1 MKIVIAPQ
9 AFKGSLSAL
18 NVANAV
24 QKGVRRI
31 FPDAQILTCPV
42 ADGGDGTLETLVE
55 SSGGKIMEA
64 NVTDPTGKP
73 IVAQWGAMGD
83 GNTAVIEM
91 ARTSGLALLT
101 LEERDPLNATTYG
114 LGEIIVSA
122 LNKGF
127 RKFIVGIG
135 GSATNDAGA
144 GMAQALGIKLIDRE
158 GRNLVFGGAALQNL
172 SAIDTSSIDQ
182 RVLESNFQ
190 IACDV
195 NNPLTG
201 PEGASAVYGP
211 QKGAT
216 EENVRQLDSALGVF
230 AEVTKRDLGK
240 DISNLEGAGAAGGLG
255 AGMIAFVEGHLRAGV
270 DIVLDTV
277 NLAEKLESADLVIT
291 GEGSIDFQTVYNKA
305 PVGVARMAKAR
316 GIPTIG
322 ISGMLGK
329 NYQIVHSHG
338 IDAAL
343 SIANGPISLEESL
356 QNAPSLISEAV
367 EESLRLISVGMKLRN

>member
-1 MKIVIAPQ
+1 VKIVIAPQ

-55 SSGGKIMEA
+55 SSGGKIMET
-64 NVTDPTGKP
+64 NVADPTGKS

-144 GMAQALGIKLIDRE
+144 GMAQALGIRLMDRE

-172 SAIDTSSIDQ
+172 SVIDTSSIDQ

-230 AEVTKRDLGK
+230 AEVAKRDLGK

-305 PVGVARMAKAR
+305 PIGVARMAKAR

-329 NYQIVHSHG
+329 NYQIVHNHG

>member
-55 SSGGKIMEA
+55 SSGGKIMET
-64 NVTDPTGKP
+64 NVADPTGKP

-144 GMAQALGIKLIDRE
+144 GMAQALGIRLMDRE

-172 SAIDTSSIDQ
+172 SVIDTSSIDQ

-305 PVGVARMAKAR
+305 PIGVARMAKAR

-329 NYQIVHSHG
+329 NYQIVHNHG

-356 QNAPSLISEAV
+356 QNAPSLISQAV

>member
-55 SSGGKIMEA
+55 SSGGKIMET
-64 NVTDPTGKP
+64 NVADPTGKP

-144 GMAQALGIKLIDRE
+144 GMAQALGIKLMDRE

-172 SAIDTSSIDQ
+172 SVIDTSNIDQ

-216 EENVRQLDSALGVF
+216 EENVWQLDSALGVF
-230 AEVTKRDLGK
+230 AEVAKRDLGK

-305 PVGVARMAKAR
+305 PIGVARMAKAR

-329 NYQIVHSHG
+329 NYQIVHNHG

>member
-55 SSGGKIMEA
+55 SSGGKIMET
-64 NVTDPTGKP
+64 NVADPTGKP

-114 LGEIIVSA
+114 LGEILVSA

-172 SAIDTSSIDQ
+172 SVIDTSSIDQ

-305 PVGVARMAKAR
+305 PIGVARMAKAR

-329 NYQIVHSHG
+329 NYQIVHNHG

-367 EESLRLISVGMKLRN
+367 EESLRLISVGMNLRN

>member
-55 SSGGKIMEA
+55 SSGGKIMET
-64 NVTDPTGKP
+64 NVADPTGKP

-144 GMAQALGIKLIDRE
+144 GMAQALGIRLMDRE

-172 SAIDTSSIDQ
+172 SVIDTSSIDQ

-230 AEVTKRDLGK
+230 AEVAKRDLGK

-305 PVGVARMAKAR
+305 PIGVARMAKAR

-329 NYQIVHSHG
+329 NYQIVHNHG

>member
-55 SSGGKIMEA
+55 SSGGKIMET
-64 NVTDPTGKP
+64 NVADPTGKP

-144 GMAQALGIKLIDRE
+144 GMAQALGIRLMDRE
-158 GRNLVFGGAALQNL
+158 GKNLVFGGAALQNL
-172 SAIDTSSIDQ
+172 SVIDTSSIDQ

-230 AEVTKRDLGK
+230 AEVAKRDLGK

-305 PVGVARMAKAR
+305 PIGVARMAKAR

-329 NYQIVHSHG
+329 NYQIVHNHG

>member
-55 SSGGKIMEA
+55 SSGGKIMET
-64 NVTDPTGKP
+64 NVADPTGKP

-101 LEERDPLNATTYG
+101 LEERDPLNTTTYG

-144 GMAQALGIKLIDRE
+144 GMAQALGIRLMDRE

-172 SAIDTSSIDQ
+172 SVIDTSSIDQ

-305 PVGVARMAKAR
+305 PIGVARMAKAR

-329 NYQIVHSHG
+329 NYQIVHNHG

>member
-18 NVANAV
+18 NVATAV

-55 SSGGKIMEA
+55 SSGGKIMET
-64 NVTDPTGKP
+64 NVADPTGKP

-144 GMAQALGIKLIDRE
+144 GMAQALGIKLMDRE

-172 SAIDTSSIDQ
+172 SVIDTSSIDQ

-230 AEVTKRDLGK
+230 AEVAKRDLGK

-305 PVGVARMAKAR
+305 PIGVARMAKAR

-322 ISGMLGK
+322 ISGMLGE
-329 NYQIVHSHG
+329 NYQIVHNHG
-338 IDAAL
+338 IDAVL

>member
-55 SSGGKIMEA
+55 SSGGKIMET
-64 NVTDPTGKP
+64 NVVDPTGKP

-144 GMAQALGIKLIDRE
+144 GMAQALGIRLMDRE

-172 SAIDTSSIDQ
+172 SVIDTSSIDQ

-305 PVGVARMAKAR
+305 PIGVARMAKAR

-329 NYQIVHSHG
+329 NYQIVHNHG

>member
-55 SSGGKIMEA
+55 SSGGKIMET
-64 NVTDPTGKP
+64 NVADPTGKP

-144 GMAQALGIKLIDRE
+144 GMAQALGIKLMDRE

-172 SAIDTSSIDQ
+172 SVIDTSSIDQ

-230 AEVTKRDLGK
+230 AEVAKRDLGK

-255 AGMIAFVEGHLRAGV
+255 AGMVAFVEGHLRAGV

-305 PVGVARMAKAR
+305 PIGVARMAKAK

-329 NYQIVHSHG
+329 NYQIVHNHG

>member
-55 SSGGKIMEA
+55 SSGGKIMET
-64 NVTDPTGKP
+64 NVEDPTGKP

-144 GMAQALGIKLIDRE
+144 GMAQALGIKLMDRE

-172 SAIDTSSIDQ
+172 SVIDTSSIDQ

-230 AEVTKRDLGK
+230 AEVAKRDLGK

-305 PVGVARMAKAR
+305 PIGVARMAKAR

-329 NYQIVHSHG
+329 NYQIVHNHG

>member
-18 NVANAV
+18 NVAIAV

-55 SSGGKIMEA
+55 SSGGKIMET
-64 NVTDPTGKP
+64 NVADPTGKP

-144 GMAQALGIKLIDRE
+144 GMAQALGIRLMDRE

-172 SAIDTSSIDQ
+172 SVIDTSSIDQ

-305 PVGVARMAKAR
+305 PIGVARMAKAR

-329 NYQIVHSHG
+329 NYQIVHNHG

>member
-18 NVANAV
+18 NVANAG

-31 FPDAQILTCPV
+31 FHDAQILACPV

-55 SSGGKIMEA
+55 SSGGKIMET
-64 NVTDPTGKP
+64 NVADPTGKP

-144 GMAQALGIKLIDRE
+144 GMAQALGIKLMDRE

-172 SAIDTSSIDQ
+172 SVIDTSSIDQ

-201 PEGASAVYGP
+201 PEGAAAVYGP

-230 AEVTKRDLGK
+230 AEVAKRDLGK

-305 PVGVARMAKAR
+305 PIGVARMAKAR

-329 NYQIVHSHG
+329 NYQIVHNHG

>member
-55 SSGGKIMEA
+55 SSGGKIMET
-64 NVTDPTGKP
+64 NVADPTGKP

-122 LNKGF
+122 LNIGF

-144 GMAQALGIKLIDRE
+144 GMAQALGIRLMDRE

-172 SAIDTSSIDQ
+172 SVIDTSSIDQ

-305 PVGVARMAKAR
+305 PIGVARMAKAR

-329 NYQIVHSHG
+329 NYQIVHNHG

>member
-55 SSGGKIMEA
+55 SSGGKIMET
-64 NVTDPTGKP
+64 NVADPTGKP

-144 GMAQALGIKLIDRE
+144 GMAQALGIKLMDRE

-172 SAIDTSSIDQ
+172 SVIDTSSIDQ

-230 AEVTKRDLGK
+230 AEVAKRDLGK

-305 PVGVARMAKAR
+305 PIGVARMAKAR

-329 NYQIVHSHG
+329 NYRIVHNHG

>member
-1 MKIVIAPQ
+1 VKIVIAPQ

-55 SSGGKIMEA
+55 SSGGKIIET
-64 NVTDPTGKP
+64 NVADPTGKP

-144 GMAQALGIKLIDRE
+144 GMAQALGIRLMDRE

-172 SAIDTSSIDQ
+172 SVIDTSSIDQ

-305 PVGVARMAKAR
+305 PIGVARMAKAR

-329 NYQIVHSHG
+329 NYQIVHNHG

>member
-31 FPDAQILTCPV
+31 FPDAQILACPV

-55 SSGGKIMEA
+55 SSGGKIMET
-64 NVTDPTGKP
+64 NVADPTGKP

-83 GNTAVIEM
+83 ENTAVIEM

-144 GMAQALGIKLIDRE
+144 GMAQALGIRLMDRE

-172 SAIDTSSIDQ
+172 SVIDTSSIDQ

-230 AEVTKRDLGK
+230 AEVAKRDLGK

-305 PVGVARMAKAR
+305 PIGVARMAKAR

-329 NYQIVHSHG
+329 NYQIVHNHG

>member
-55 SSGGKIMEA
+55 SSGGKIMET
-64 NVTDPTGKP
+64 NVADPTGKP

-144 GMAQALGIKLIDRE
+144 GMAQALGIRLMDRE
-158 GRNLVFGGAALQNL
+158 GKNLVFGGAALQNL
-172 SAIDTSSIDQ
+172 SVIDTSSIDQ

-305 PVGVARMAKAR
+305 PIGVARMAKAR

-329 NYQIVHSHG
+329 NYQIVHNHG

>member
-1 MKIVIAPQ
+1 VKIVIAPQ

-18 NVANAV
+18 NVATAV

-55 SSGGKIMEA
+55 SSGGKIMET
-64 NVTDPTGKP
+64 NVEDPTGKP

-144 GMAQALGIKLIDRE
+144 GMAQALGIKLMDRE

-172 SAIDTSSIDQ
+172 SVIDTSSIDQ

-230 AEVTKRDLGK
+230 AEVAKRDLGK

-305 PVGVARMAKAR
+305 PIGVARMAKAR

-329 NYQIVHSHG
+329 NYQIVHNHG

>member
-18 NVANAV
+18 NVATAV

-55 SSGGKIMEA
+55 SSGGKIMET
-64 NVTDPTGKP
+64 NVADPTGKP

-144 GMAQALGIKLIDRE
+144 GMAQALGIKLMDRE

-172 SAIDTSSIDQ
+172 SVIDTSSIDQ

-230 AEVTKRDLGK
+230 AEVAKRDLGK

-305 PVGVARMAKAR
+305 PIGVARMAKAR

-329 NYQIVHSHG
+329 NYQIVHNHG

>member
-55 SSGGKIMEA
+55 SSGGKIMET
-64 NVTDPTGKP
+64 NVADPTGKP

-144 GMAQALGIKLIDRE
+144 GMAQALGIKLTDRE

-172 SAIDTSSIDQ
+172 SVIDTSSIDQ

-305 PVGVARMAKAR
+305 PIGVARMAKAR

-329 NYQIVHSHG
+329 NYQIVHNHG

>member
-55 SSGGKIMEA
+55 SSGGKIIET
-64 NVTDPTGKP
+64 NVADPTGKP

-144 GMAQALGIKLIDRE
+144 GMAQALGIKLMDRE

-172 SAIDTSSIDQ
+172 SVIDTSSIDQ

-305 PVGVARMAKAR
+305 PIGVARMAKAR

-329 NYQIVHSHG
+329 NYQIVHNHG

>member
-1 MKIVIAPQ
+1 VKIVIAPQ

-31 FPDAQILTCPV
+31 FPDAQILACPV

-55 SSGGKIMEA
+55 SSGGKIMET
-64 NVTDPTGKP
+64 NVADPTGKP

-144 GMAQALGIKLIDRE
+144 GMAQALGIKLMDRE

-172 SAIDTSSIDQ
+172 SVIDTSSIDQ

-230 AEVTKRDLGK
+230 AEVAKRDLGK

-255 AGMIAFVEGHLRAGV
+255 AGMVAFVEGHLRAGV

-305 PVGVARMAKAR
+305 PIGVARMAKAR

-329 NYQIVHSHG
+329 NYQIVHNHG